1 MLFFQA
7 AGEEQ
12 EEGEKEEQGD
22 LEEEE
27 EAELVSLTSACN
39 GRN

>member
-12 EEGEKEEQGD
+12 GEGEEEQGD